1 MKVLMVADARSVH
14 TRRWTVSLQAG
25 GVDIVLYSL
34 YPPRDNFFEEHG
46 IRLYVFDLFT
56 YKSDKGLKAVAGMLS
71 KHWKAVEDLKTVI
84 RIEDPDIL
92 HAHYATSFGLI
103 AALTGFHPFIISVW
117 GSDVYEFPYLS
128 PVNEKVLRYIF
139 RKADKI
145 LSTSYAMARQTMN
158 FTEKLISIT
167 PFGVDTSVFK
177 KFDKCGPGEGRFVVG
192 NVKTLEPKYGID
204 VLIKAFKILKER
216 NEVLDPELVIIGDGR
231 CMEEYERL
239 AEDLGIS
246 RNVKFVGKIPNHE
259 LPQWYNSFSVA
270 VSLSRSESFG
280 VVAVE
285 AMACGCPVVVSDA
298 DGFKEV
304 VLNGVTGFVVPRN
317 EPGMAAL
324 AIQKFIDNP
333 DLRERLGNK
342 GVQHVKE
349 LYSWDDNVAT
359 MISIYSDVRKF
370 KG

>member
-177 KFDKCGPGEGRFVVG
+177 KFDK
-192 NVKTLEPKYGID
+192 
-204 VLIKAFKILKER
+204 ER

-231 CMEEYERL
+231 CREEYERL

-270 VSLSRSESFG
+270 ISLSRSESFG

-324 AIQKFIDNP
+324 AIQKFIDDP

-342 GVQHVKE
+342 GIQHVKE